1 MCVSDV
7 TFSLRIRQTARKV
20 LPRLAYMQPEF
31 HATYFQSLPCIMG
44 LLTGSAV
51 TAGLTF
57 R

>member
-20 LPRLAYMQPEF
+20 LPRLACMQPEF